1 MDKIAQRLN
10 WLQRTKE
17 KTLGKLKDLKT
28 DFLGSNEYREIV
40 EKLISVDDE
49 VREKA
54 FEIKD
59 YLKIAESNFNR
70 REYMFAIA
78 YLAKFHEKMEE
89 IMNAFQGLNDVVH
102 KHHHAFLFGD
112 LDQDQRE
119 YLMEKMPKWFK
130 GSPSKTASIKEA
142 SLSDWWYSMTTDRGK
157 GLRQWEKRFPQ
168 TARELKNQ
176 TNNMLNKSKA
186 LSATFLNLLKQL
198 GKYRVS
204 RKIEDYVRLLPS
216 INNKYRTYNKSF
228 NDFYNKYV
236 KNYIESQK
244 ATEEAKSKAPG
255 IGGVLP
261 GSAPASPVSPIIGPP
276 PGFPKSPSQTFVPK
290 KPAPAPTPTPAP
302 APELPPL
309 SPEDAAKY
317 EALQEYTK
325 RNAPGKEI
333 KIPLKPAPKPTEEKS
348 KPVIAQLIAK
358 IILKG

>member
-28 DFLGSNEYREIV
+28 NFLGSSEYQEIV
-40 EKLISVDDE
+40 DKLISVDDE

-54 FEIKD
+54 FELKD
-59 YLKIAESNFNR
+59 FLKIAESNFNR

-78 YLAKFHEKMEE
+78 YLAKFHEKIEE
-89 IMNAFQGLNDVVH
+89 IMNSFQGLNDVVH

-112 LDQDQRE
+112 LDPEQRE

-130 GSPSKTASIKEA
+130 GAPAKTASIKEA

-186 LSATFLNLLKQL
+186 LAATFLNLLKQL
-198 GKYRVS
+198 GKYRVG
-204 RKIEDYVRLLPS
+204 RKIEDYVRLLPG
-216 INNKYRTYNKSF
+216 INSKYRAYNKSF

-236 KNYIESQK
+236 KNYIESQR
-244 ATEEAKSKAPG
+244 AAEEAKSKAPG
-255 IGGVLP
+255 MGGVLP
-261 GSAPASPVSPIIGPP
+261 STAPAAPSPGGLPTSVIGPP
-276 PGFPKSPSQTFVPK
+276 PGFPKSPSQTFVPP
-290 KPAPAPTPTPAP
+290 KPAAPPT
-302 APELPPL
+302 PPL
-309 SPEDAAKY
+309 SPEDAAKL
-317 EALQEYTK
+317 EALQEYMKKNT
-325 RNAPGKEI
+325 PGKEV
-333 KIPLKPAPKPTEEKS
+333 KIPLKPAPKPAEEKA

-358 IILKG
+358 VILKG